1 MINKTIDNL
10 RYRIVNR
17 YVGCLRDIEVDSRLR
32 ERLTW
37 SDNNKIIGQIAYS
50 IHNIVDLTDE
60 AFSAFD
66 DVNTYEAYILRE
78 LADHARN
85 LENNL
90 LPELERMR
98 LDTRWFVEYQEELA
112 DIEKGINEK
121 VINFIIGI

>member
-1 MINKTIDNL
+1 MTNKEIDNL

-50 IHNIVDLTDE
+50 IHNIVDFTDE
-60 AFSAFD
+60 AFGPFD
-66 DVNTYEAYILRE
+66 DVNNYEAFILRE
-78 LADHARN
+78 LAEHAKN

-98 LDTRWFVEYQEELA
+98 LDTRWLSEYYEELA
-112 DIEKGINEK
+112 DVKK
-121 VINFIIGI
+121 VLDEFNVV

>member
-78 LADHARN
+78 LEDHARK

-98 LDTRWFVEYQEELA
+98 LDTRWFVEYQEELS
-112 DIEKGINEK
+112 DIEKVLNDFS
-121 VINFIIGI
+121 VA

>member
-10 RYRIVNR
+10 RYCIINR

-98 LDTRWFVEYQEELA
+98 LDTRWFVEYQEELS
-112 DIEKGINEK
+112 DIEKVLNDFS
-121 VINFIIGI
+121 VA

>member
-1 MINKTIDNL
+1 MINKAIDNL

-50 IHNIVDLTDE
+50 IHNIVDFTDE
-60 AFSAFD
+60 AFRPFD
-66 DVNTYEAYILRE
+66 DVNNYEAFILRE
-78 LADHARN
+78 LAEHAKN
-85 LENNL
+85 LENNI

-98 LDTRWFVEYQEELA
+98 LDTRWLSEYYEELA
-112 DIEKGINEK
+112 DVNNLLDDF
-121 VINFIIGI
+121 NFL

>member
-1 MINKTIDNL
+1 MTNKEIDNL

-50 IHNIVDLTDE
+50 IRNIVDFTDE
-60 AFSAFD
+60 AAFTPFD
-66 DVNTYEAYILRE
+66 DENNYEAFILRE
-78 LADHARN
+78 LAEHAKN

-98 LDTRWFVEYQEELA
+98 LDTRWLSGYYEELA
-112 DIEKGINEK
+112 DVKK
-121 VINFIIGI
+121 VLDEFNVV